1 MIIIHFSVPIM
12 AHAAQQPP
20 GWTQCWRRIKTERV
34 QGDTKEN
41 MVLREEKWRGSRFW
55 RCFRDM
61 SSGHG
66 GDELVVGLD
75 GLRDLFQP

>member
-1 MIIIHFSVPIM
+1 M

-41 MVLREEKWRGSRFW
+41 MVLREEKWRGSRF
-55 RCFRDM
+55 
-61 SSGHG
+61 
-66 GDELVVGLD
+66 
-75 GLRDLFQP
+75 

>member
-1 MIIIHFSVPIM
+1 
-12 AHAAQQPP
+12 
-20 GWTQCWRRIKTERV
+20 
-34 QGDTKEN
+34 

-61 SSGHG
+61 SSRHG
-66 GDELVVGLD
+66 GDELVVGFD